1 MKRLIFLFLL
11 SILIGCKESDS
22 TTTVITNEFKLEF
35 LNEVFSDTVDIQ
47 ILHSKSELI
56 SNFGKG

>member
-1 MKRLIFLFLL
+1 MKKLIFLFLL

-47 ILHSKSELI
+47 ILYSKSEII